1 MLIEIPVPL
10 RTFAMVERIHSDLP
24 WLHMTTPT
32 PSAVRPVRP
41 WRGLSPT
48 MAPSLADSRRQLHHA
63 VQLATAVGISWLPA
77 QADDSHTNLE
87 WVHHLG
93 GVFCGVVPVTEPF
106 RVGLRVEPLGLVVV
120 DERTAQTEV
129 FPLHGQR
136 VTEAG
141 QWLRERG
148 GAHGADVSRFTLDRH
163 YVIPHHPVADGAPF
177 DAAPRAAFA
186 ELAAWLDNGDATLRR
201 IAEASPSAS
210 DVRLWPHHL
219 DIATLMSM
227 SGGNSIGVGLEL
239 GDDYY
244 AEPYF
249 YVNVHP
255 SPTAAEAA
263 RLRLAGSGQ
272 WHTDG
277 WIGAVLPAS
286 RLTTVAADQP
296 NQVSAFADSAL
307 AAAHRLVGG

>member
-1 MLIEIPVPL
+1 
-10 RTFAMVERIHSDLP
+10 
-24 WLHMTTPT
+24 MTTPA
-32 PSAVRPVRP
+32 PSAMRPIRP
-41 WRGLSPT
+41 WRAVSPAL
-48 MAPSLADSRRQLHHA
+48 APSLADSRLQLHHA
-63 VQLATAVGISWLPA
+63 AQLATAAGISWLPA

-106 RVGLRVEPLGLVVV
+106 RVGLRVEPLALVVV
-120 DERTAQTEV
+120 DERTSRLEE

-136 VTEAG
+136 VAEAG

-148 GAHGADVSRFTLDRH
+148 GAQGADASRFTLDRH

-186 ELAAWLDNGDATLRR
+186 ELAGWLDNGDATLRR
-201 IAEASPSAS
+201 MVEASPSAS
-210 DVRLWPHHL
+210 DVRLWPHHF
-219 DIATLMSM
+219 DIATLISL

-263 RLRLAGSGQ
+263 GLQLVGNGH

-286 RLTTVAADQP
+286 RLSAAAADQP
-296 NQVSAFADSAL
+296 SQVSAFVESAL
-307 AAAHRLVGG
+307 AAARHLVGV